1 MVATIWLRSR
11 SPVRTGDPETASVN
25 VVVVV
30 VALVVVVVGLVE
42 E

>member
-11 SPVRTGDPETASVN
+11 SPVRTGDPETASVK
-25 VVVVV
+25 VVVGVAVV
-30 VALVVVVVGLVE
+30 VVVVVGLVE